1 MELVC
6 FLVGSLQRGWVEAS
20 APKEKSSDRQCI
32 CSQQQV
38 SSMKLKVNQKVS
50 SSPVQ
55 KQLGPSKKIATTSRT
70 ARQNSTNVHPEL
82 PKDRRT
88 VAILATRSVEFVN
101 DQSSATGGQMV
112 AVVYQN
118 TTDVHRKRSS
128 RSAVRRQ
135 YKCWSHAGVRAA
147 ESDLAAKGKGTKK
160 APRQAH

>member
-1 MELVC
+1 MVC

-55 KQLGPSKKIATTSRT
+55 KQLGPSKKIATTGQPISDRT
-70 ARQNSTNVHPEL
+70 RQTNVHPEL